1 MEDNVKKQRDLTKKQ
16 KKLLKF
22 IEKYQWDNGA
32 SPTIREM
39 KEKFGVS
46 SDNSILKLLNA
57 LQRKGY
63 IKKGDTPRSI
73 KMLASIREKM
83 DIAAAVISVPLVGTI
98 PAGGPVAAE
107 ENVLETYEIGKG
119 LMPSSSGAF
128 LLRVTGN
135 SMIDAGIYES
145 DMVMVAPN
153 QPVRSGDVVVALVD
167 GESTVKTYIKE
178 GAKVYL
184 QAENPEYENIYPTG
198 ELQIQGVVTGL
209 IRNY

>member
-1 MEDNVKKQRDLTKKQ
+1 
-16 KKLLKF
+16 
-22 IEKYQWDNGA
+22 
-32 SPTIREM
+32 
-39 KEKFGVS
+39 
-46 SDNSILKLLNA
+46 
-57 LQRKGY
+57 
-63 IKKGDTPRSI
+63 
-73 KMLASIREKM
+73 MLASIREKM

>member
-1 MEDNVKKQRDLTKKQ
+1 MEDLTKKQ
-16 KKLLKF
+16 KKVLKF
-22 IEKYQWDNGA
+22 IEKYQWENGA

-39 KEKFGVS
+39 KERFEVS

-57 LQRKGY
+57 LKKKGY
-63 IKKGDTPRSI
+63 IKKDDTPRGI
-73 KMLASIREKM
+73 KMLSSVRERM
-83 DIAAAVISVPLVGTI
+83 DAAAAIIRVPLVGTI

-107 ENVLETYEIGKG
+107 ENTIETYEIGKG
-119 LMPSSSGAF
+119 LMPSSKGAF

-145 DMVMVAPN
+145 DMVMVAPDQN
-153 QPVRSGDVVVALVD
+153 VRSGDIVVALID
-167 GESTVKTYIKE
+167 GENTVKTYINEK
-178 GAKVYL
+178 GKVYL
-184 QAENPEYENIYPTG
+184 QAENPEYENIYPTE